1 MINTSLFIVI
11 RYLGKSTYA
20 LYIIMISILR
30 IFAMKNLTKTAH
42 IAIRDAWVL
51 VLYEFPAL
59 LFRGQLDQRCIYHG
73 ITSHYIPALT
83 VSVHIFGINLPDLTL
98 SIYIVLIDI
107 PR

>member
-1 MINTSLFIVI
+1 MYIVI
-11 RYLGKSTYA
+11 RHLSKCSYTH
-20 LYIIMISILR
+20 YIIMISILR
-30 IFAMKNLTKTAH
+30 IFAVKNLAKTAH

-51 VLYEFPAL
+51 VFYECSAL
-59 LFRGQLDQRCIYHG
+59 FFRGRFDQRCIYHG
-73 ITSHYIPALT
+73 ITSHYIPTLT